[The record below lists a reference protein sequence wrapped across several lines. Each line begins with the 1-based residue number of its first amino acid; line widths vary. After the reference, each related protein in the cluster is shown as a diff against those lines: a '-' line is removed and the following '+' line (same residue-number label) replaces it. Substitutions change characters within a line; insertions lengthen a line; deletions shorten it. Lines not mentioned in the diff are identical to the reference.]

1 MIMKNI
7 RLKTRL
13 DISFSACILL
23 ILFTLAGLIA
33 EDAKSDGT
41 HVQGWFMN
49 LIADHYLHVFPLCL
63 LKVDSIL
70 LISFLYFLQLGIY
83 LILIA
88 TLLEKTMLRIKGY
101 EPFLCS
107 FYTIS
112 TLTIGLIM
120 MIFRAIYFAK

>member
-1 MIMKNI
+1 MTMTNL

-23 ILFTLAGLIA
+23 ILFTITGLIA
-33 EDAKSDGT
+33 EEAKYDGS
-41 HVQGWFMN
+41 HLQGWFMN
-49 LIADHYLHVFPLCL
+49 FIADHYAYFFPLCL
-63 LKVDSIL
+63 LKFDSIL
-70 LISFLYFLQLGIY
+70 VILLFYFLQLGTY

-88 TLLEKTMLRIKGY
+88 YLLEKPMLRMKGY

-112 TLTIGLIM
+112 IITIGLIVI
-120 MIFRAIYFAK
+120 IFRAIYFA